1 MEDEHN
7 PKWDD
12 DEAYGDWYKEA
23 GNDIMENMKKNHESN
38 VDIDY
43 DELHNRVDIDDDQN
57 NKGQERKKT
66 NMELWDQM
74 SCWTWI

>member
-1 MEDEHN
+1 MRWWWGLWRLIQRSW
-7 PKWDD
+7 KWY
-12 DEAYGDWYKEA
+12 YGKYE
-23 GNDIMENMKKNHESN
+23 EKKHESN

-43 DELHNRVDIDDDQN
+43 DELHNHVDIDDDQN

>member
-1 MEDEHN
+1 MMMRLMEIDT
-7 PKWDD
+7 
-12 DEAYGDWYKEA
+12 
-23 GNDIMENMKKNHESN
+23 KKLKMILWKIWKKKHESN

-43 DELHNRVDIDDDQN
+43 DELHNHVDIDDDQN
-57 NKGQERKKT
+57 NKDQERKKT